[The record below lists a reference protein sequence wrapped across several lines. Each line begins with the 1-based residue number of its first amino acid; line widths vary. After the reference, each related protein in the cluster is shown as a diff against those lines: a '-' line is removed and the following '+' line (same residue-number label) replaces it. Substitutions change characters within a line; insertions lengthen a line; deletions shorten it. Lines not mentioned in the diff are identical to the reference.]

1 MIIQSVVSGP
11 FGLALQIGL
20 AAIIAAILCAAYRLL
35 VGPTLADRVIALDLV
50 TMLLVVF
57 LVLFKLVS
65 GVGAYIYVAIG
76 LALISFLATVAFA
89 HFIER
94 DGKLGGENRDE

>member
-1 MIIQSVVSGP
+1 MIIESIATGSY
-11 FGLALQIGL
+11 GLALQVCMACVVIAIL
-20 AAIIAAILCAAYRLL
+20 AASYRLF
-35 VGPTLADRVIALDLV
+35 VGPTLVDRIVALDMLS
-50 TMLLVVF
+50 MLLVVF

-89 HFIER
+89 RFIER
-94 DGKLGGENRDE
+94 AKGNDLHE

>member
-1 MIIQSVVSGP
+1 MIIESIAAGP
-11 FGLALQIGL
+11 YGLAIQITM
-20 AAIIAAILCAAYRLL
+20 ACVIIAILAAAYRLF
-35 VGPTLADRVIALDLV
+35 VGPTLTDRVIALDMV
-50 TMLLVVF
+50 SMLLVVF

-89 HFIER
+89 QFIER
-94 DGKLGGENRDE
+94 AHGELDD

>member
-1 MIIQSVVSGP
+1 MIIQSVAIGP
-11 FGLALQIGL
+11 FGLALQISM
-20 AAIIAAILCAAYRLL
+20 ACVIIAILAAAYRLF
-35 VGPTLADRVIALDLV
+35 VGPTLADRVIALDMV
-50 TMLLVVF
+50 TVLLVVF

-94 DGKLGGENRDE
+94 VGGGKDLHE